1 MQTADFL
8 QLALEQAQA
17 AQLAG
22 EVPVG
27 AVLVH
32 EQKVIGV
39 GHNQC
44 ITDHD
49 ASAHA
54 EVVVLRKA
62 GRALGNYRL
71 QDCDLYVTLEPC
83 AMCAGAIAHAR
94 LRSVVY
100 GVPDPRAGAAGSV
113 LNVLQ
118 NSGISHQVAAL
129 NAQELPEVDAELRK
143 ALAQLL
149 PNFFQA
155 KRRAQTEQA
164 WPLRPDALRTPT
176 AAFADLQLPAPSYF
190 LNSLPA
196 LGGLRLHYFDTG
208 APLAATAAA
217 ADKTYV
223 CLHHSPNWSMA
234 FADFFAAQAG
244 QARVIAPD
252 LIGFGMSDKLKK
264 ASAYSLDWHAL
275 VLAEWLQY
283 LAQEQALDL
292 ASVQLLVQ
300 TPAHPLLPALL
311 ARAPYLATRPP
322 EIIAPAKNMHCKL
335 PYPDQGHQAAL
346 ALFNTAKS
354 HF

>member
-1 MQTADFL
+1 MQTAAFL
-8 QLALEQAQA
+8 QIALEQALNAQA
-17 AQLAG
+17 VG

-32 EQKVIGV
+32 QNKVIAV

-44 ITDHD
+44 IMDHD

-54 EVVVLRKA
+54 EIVVLRKA
-62 GRALGNYRL
+62 GKALGNYRL

-100 GVPDPRAGAAGSV
+100 GVKDPRAGAAGSV

-129 NAQELPEVDAELRK
+129 DAQELPEIAEALRK
-143 ALAQLL
+143 SLAQLL
-149 PNFFQA
+149 PHFFQA

-164 WPLRPDALRTPT
+164 WPLRPDALRTP
-176 AAFADLQLPAPSYF
+176 AAVFADLQLPASSYF
-190 LNSLPA
+190 LNALPA
-196 LGGLRLHYFDTG
+196 LAGLRLHYFDNG
-208 APLAATAAA
+208 ACTDTNAGT
-217 ADKTYV
+217 TYV
-223 CLHHSPNWSMA
+223 CLHHGSNWSMA
-234 FADFFAAQAG
+234 YADFFAAQAG
-244 QARVIAPD
+244 QARLIAPD

-264 ASAYSLDWHAL
+264 ASAYSLDWHAQ

-283 LAQEQALDL
+283 LAQEQGLALDSL
-292 ASVQLLVQ
+292 QLVLQ

-311 ARAPYLATRPP
+311 ARAPYLAAR
-322 EIIAPAKNMHCKL
+322 APQTVAAAKNAHGDL
-335 PYPDQGHQAAL
+335 PYPDQGHKAAL
-346 ALFNTAKS
+346 ALIKTVQSDF
-354 HF
+354 

>member
-17 AQLAG
+17 AQGVG

-32 EQKVIGV
+32 QNEVIAV
-39 GHNQC
+39 GHNLC
-44 ITDHD
+44 SMDHE

-54 EVVVLRKA
+54 EIVVLRKA
-62 GRALGNYRL
+62 GKALGNYRL
-71 QDCDLYVTLEPC
+71 QNCDLYVTLEPC

-100 GVPDPRAGAAGSV
+100 GVKDPRAGAAGSV

-118 NSGISHQVAAL
+118 SSGISHQVAAL
-129 NAQELPEVDAELRK
+129 DAQELPEVDAELRK
-143 ALAQLL
+143 SLAQLL

-155 KRRAQTEQA
+155 KRRAQAEQA
-164 WPLRPDALRTPT
+164 WPLRPDALRTP
-176 AAFADLQLPAPSYF
+176 ASLFGDLELPASSYF

-196 LGGLRLHYFDTG
+196 LGGLRLHYLDNGASTDASTG
-208 APLAATAAA
+208 T
-217 ADKTYV
+217 TYL

-292 ASVQLLVQ
+292 ASVQLVLQ
-300 TPAHPLLPALL
+300 TPAHPLLPALI
-311 ARAPYLATRPP
+311 ARAPYLATRSPQ
-322 EIIAPAKNMHCKL
+322 IIAPAKNAYCSL
-335 PYPDQGHQAAL
+335 PYPDQGHKAAL
-346 ALFNTAKS
+346 SLLEADKR